1 MKEWMKGRMQERKK
15 EEGDWGGMHERK
27 GVSMEGKQYGREG
40 GRRKGEKENRNT
52 RESVQQK
59 E

>member
-27 GVSMEGKQYGREG
+27 GVSMEGKKVEGRERKRI
-40 GRRKGEKENRNT
+40 GRREK
-52 RESVQQK
+52 V
-59 E
+59 